1 MAARPSVS
9 SGVARL
15 RTLFRNDSTASY
27 PTRELARNPRCPS
40 SPISSTSLDT
50 GRAAADS
57 TSSPVV
63 RRIPFLLC
71 LLLGWSV
78 AVAAPARVPI
88 RRGTS
93 GAEAIDARYT
103 DLAAW
108 GRSRGLTARSPNG
121 TNEIRLS
128 SKAQQ
133 IVFKAS
139 SKKVLFDDLD
149 VRLSMPIRKTGNAF
163 LVATRDV
170 ESLLNPLL
178 NPPRHSPR
186 NPIRTVAINAGH
198 GGKDPGNTEGR
209 KQEKYYTLLLAGELR
224 RKLERAGLRVLM
236 VRSTDQ
242 FIDLED
248 RPAAAARAKA
258 DVYVS
263 LHFNA
268 FDGPGAPQVGG
279 VETYCLTPAGAS
291 STNDTGNH
299 GGGWN
304 PGNRFDHDNIVLG
317 HQVHRALVQGT
328 DLNDRGL
335 RRARFKELTLLD
347 MPGIL
352 VEGGYMTNARD
363 AGTIYSMEGRTA
375 LARAVADGVLAY
387 KRLVERGQ

>member
-1 MAARPSVS
+1 MR
-9 SGVARL
+9 RL
-15 RTLFRNDSTASY
+15 T
-27 PTRELARNPRCPS
+27 
-40 SPISSTSLDT
+40 
-50 GRAAADS
+50 
-57 TSSPVV
+57 V
-63 RRIPFLLC
+63 LLC

-78 AVAAPARVPI
+78 AVGAPTRIPI
-88 RRGTS
+88 RRSTPSSATS
-93 GAEAIDARYT
+93 DARYT
-103 DLAAW
+103 DLTVW
-108 GRSRGLTARSPNG
+108 GRTRGLTARTPNG
-121 TNEIRLS
+121 TNEVHLS

-133 IVFKAS
+133 WVFKVN
-139 SKKVLFDDLD
+139 SKKVLFDDVD
-149 VRLSMPIRKTGNAF
+149 VRLTMPIRKSGNAF
-163 LVATRDV
+163 LVSTRDV

-209 KQEKYYTLLLAGELR
+209 KQEKHYTLLLAGELR
-224 RKLERAGLRVLM
+224 RRLERAGLRVIM
-236 VRSTDQ
+236 VRSTDH

-248 RPAAAARAKA
+248 RPAAATKARA

-268 FDGPGAPQVGG
+268 FDGPGAAEVGG

-299 GGGWN
+299 GGGWH

-317 HQVHRALVQGT
+317 HQIHRAIVQGT

-352 VEGGYMTNARD
+352 VEGGYMTNAHD
-363 AGTIYSMEGRTA
+363 AGTIYSMEGRTS
-375 LARAVADGVLAY
+375 LARAIADGVLAY
-387 KRLVERGQ
+387 KRQVERGQ

>member
-1 MAARPSVS
+1 MA
-9 SGVARL
+9 
-15 RTLFRNDSTASY
+15 
-27 PTRELARNPRCPS
+27 
-40 SPISSTSLDT
+40 
-50 GRAAADS
+50 
-57 TSSPVV
+57 V
-63 RRIPFLLC
+63 RRLFFFLC

-78 AVAAPARVPI
+78 AVGAPARAPI
-88 RRGTS
+88 RRG
-93 GAEAIDARYT
+93 AAAADAPDSRYT

-108 GRSRGLTARSPNG
+108 GRARGLTTRSPNG

-128 SKAQQ
+128 NKAQQ
-133 IVFKAS
+133 IVFKTS

-149 VRLSMPIRKTGNAF
+149 VRLSMPIRKAGNAF
-163 LVATRDV
+163 LVSTRDV

-209 KQEKYYTLLLAGELR
+209 RQEKHYTLLLAGELR
-224 RKLERAGLRVLM
+224 RKLELAGLRVVM
-236 VRSTDQ
+236 VRNTDK

-248 RPAAAARAKA
+248 RPAAATKAKA
-258 DVYVS
+258 DLYVS

-268 FDGPGAPQVGG
+268 FDGAGASEVGG

-317 HQVHRALVQGT
+317 HQVHRAIVQGT

-352 VEGGYMTNARD
+352 VEGGYMTNSQD
-363 AGTIYSMEGRTA
+363 SGTIYSAEGRTA
-375 LARAVADGVLAY
+375 LARAIADGVLAY
-387 KRLVERGQ
+387 KRQVERGR